1 MYHLEQGEPYTPDVM
16 LGLPTSVSGLS
27 NQQVVKLSKGLALA
41 KVPKETT
48 NFWKFLYN
56 WGALGCGKE

>member
-27 NQQVVKLSKGLALA
+27 DQQVVKLSKGPALA
-41 KVPKETT
+41 KVPNGNFFTT
-48 NFWKFLYN
+48 
-56 WGALGCGKE
+56 GEALGCGKE